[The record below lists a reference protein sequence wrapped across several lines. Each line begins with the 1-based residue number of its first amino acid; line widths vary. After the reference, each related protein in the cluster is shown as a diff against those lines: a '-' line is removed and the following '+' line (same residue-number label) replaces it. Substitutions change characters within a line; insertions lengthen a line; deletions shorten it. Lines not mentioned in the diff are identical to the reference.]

1 MGVQFL
7 CVMSASEEWNKK
19 IAAMKEAREKKR
31 AGISGSPR
39 STSPLTKAAST
50 PTLETPSSPAN
61 NANAN
66 AARELNLVK
75 AELKI
80 LQMKY
85 DSEVKKRESLEKQ
98 LEAQKQSTKA
108 SASEPKPSGPT
119 RNSMTTNKSVR
130 QSVAPQVNIVQ
141 VITKVLDEMQRLE
154 NNIKRADSQRNRAE
168 TELLEVA
175 MLKQTADETLD
186 NLITDLGQKVVA
198 MATLCENL
206 RTISSNVP
214 EAAAQI
220 SPVCDSLE
228 AIRKDMILRMDTKTI
243 SKDKDQAFKR
253 ASVFAQKLSTP
264 PPPAPVIGPPKI
276 GPPSPAGPT
285 RAIGGVRNAGP
296 RESTLLTQIRRGQ
309 NLKQIDTEA
318 IARERQQ
325 NRNNCRQ
332 SMALL
337 SSLKDTLRAAL
348 TVRQEDM
355 NLYGEDDDAWDD

>member
-206 RTISSNVP
+206 RTISSNV
-214 EAAAQI
+214 
-220 SPVCDSLE
+220 
-228 AIRKDMILRMDTKTI
+228 
-243 SKDKDQAFKR
+243 
-253 ASVFAQKLSTP
+253 
-264 PPPAPVIGPPKI
+264 
-276 GPPSPAGPT
+276 
-285 RAIGGVRNAGP
+285 
-296 RESTLLTQIRRGQ
+296 
-309 NLKQIDTEA
+309 
-318 IARERQQ
+318 
-325 NRNNCRQ
+325 
-332 SMALL
+332 
-337 SSLKDTLRAAL
+337 
-348 TVRQEDM
+348 
-355 NLYGEDDDAWDD
+355 